1 MEVTYTSEPTVGT
14 STAGTASA
22 DLGNL
27 CTQSVY
33 APGLTSKVMCTLSR
47 DWSKDGTNR
56 SGFCGL
62 AHQVVSKSHMSWGH
76 FLGRN
81 AQLLLFEKEQF
92 CSTYFTPQLGTGSR
106 AFIPTLGNKTLP
118 PTGL

>member
-81 AQLLLFEKEQF
+81 AQL
-92 CSTYFTPQLGTGSR
+92 GTGSR